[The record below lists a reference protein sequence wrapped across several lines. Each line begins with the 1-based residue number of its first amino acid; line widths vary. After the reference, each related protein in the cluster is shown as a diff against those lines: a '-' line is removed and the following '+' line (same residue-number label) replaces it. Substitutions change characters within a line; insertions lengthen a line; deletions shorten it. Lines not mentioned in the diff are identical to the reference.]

1 MAQTP
6 RRIFLG
12 MEEDEY
18 LIFGH
23 THRPFL
29 EGNNK
34 VINSGSW
41 VKDSAIYDTYVVID
55 KDEIVLKQWN
65 NSQIK
70 NISTFKM

>member
-12 MEEDEY
+12 IEEDEY

-34 VINSGSW
+34 VMNGD
-41 VKDSAIYDTYVVID
+41 VG
-55 KDEIVLKQWN
+55 
-65 NSQIK
+65 
-70 NISTFKM
+70 

>member
-12 MEEDEY
+12 IEEDEY

-23 THRPFL
+23 IHRPFL

-34 VINSGSW
+34 VINSRSW
-41 VKDSAIYDTYVVID
+41 VKDSTIYDTYVVID
-55 KDEIVLKQWN
+55 KDEYHVKA
-65 NSQIK
+65 
-70 NISTFKM
+70 ME